1 MKLLLIVYL
10 CIGSCLVWGQEKYK
24 NHKFQA
30 EFIALDY
37 LLDSI
42 VPFNEDLKDRLLV
55 SRGEIDPAPI
65 HMFISPMYDY
75 KDLRYMYYEWEKE
88 RYHTPNKIDTL
99 YGGGWYCPRKHGL
112 KKMSHRAYRKRLESG
127 EMISRVGI
135 ASMVYD
141 AATNEKLVRIH
152 IELEYDFIDGV
163 WYEAI
168 FAVLDGEII
177 YRKFFK
183 DNMSRYRQ

>member
-10 CIGSCLVWGQEKYK
+10 CIGSSLVWGQEKYK

-55 SRGEIDPAPI
+55 SRGEIDPANIMEFMNTIP
-65 HMFISPMYDY
+65 DY
-75 KDLRYMYYEWEKE
+75 KDFIYIYYKWEIE
-88 RYHTPNKIDTL
+88 EYYNPNKIDTL
-99 YGGGWYCPRKHGL
+99 YGGGRYCPRKHGL
-112 KKMSHRAYRKRLESG
+112 RKMSHRAYRKRLDAKEK
-127 EMISRVGI
+127 ISRVCI
-135 ASMVYD
+135 SSMVYD
-141 AATNEKLVRIH
+141 EATDEKLVRIY
-152 IELEYDFIDGV
+152 IELKKDWGYAEWYD
-163 WYEAI
+163 AI

-183 DNMSRYRQ
+183 YNTYTYGK